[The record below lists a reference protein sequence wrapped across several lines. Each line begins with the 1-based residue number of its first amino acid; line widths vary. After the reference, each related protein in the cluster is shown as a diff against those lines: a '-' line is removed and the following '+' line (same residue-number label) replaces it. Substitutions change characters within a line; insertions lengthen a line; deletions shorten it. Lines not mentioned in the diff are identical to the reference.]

1 MVFFFIKIAFCPNED
16 YKSTDYSLNIS
27 IWNQKEGRIREK
39 GWWRGRPNEARNVAI
54 YLLRQ
59 LRGSELKGI
68 GTEFGISSYSTL
80 STII

>member
-39 GWWRGRPNEARNVAI
+39 GWWRGPPCKGN
-54 YLLRQ
+54 
-59 LRGSELKGI
+59 GLKGN
-68 GTEFGISSYSTL
+68 GSGNDPL
-80 STII
+80 